1 VADVDFTIRSKKVER
16 IVEEAPHQLPVWAKD
31 HSRWLRIIYI
41 RSRSLWNDMVKC
53 LKVHVL
59 SKYNKKPATSYFLM
73 IVNLLIQPI
82 NLISQVSNNKGEMKY
97 NTTRSCKNV
106 YAQQPWA
113 NKLCSCFIFLAL
125 RLLRWGFFLLYHKI
139 KSKMTPG
146 KGQVRSLP
154 LIIEAICLRYLPIHK
169 CKM

>member
-1 VADVDFTIRSKKVER
+1 
-16 IVEEAPHQLPVWAKD
+16 
-31 HSRWLRIIYI
+31 
-41 RSRSLWNDMVKC
+41 MVKC

-73 IVNLLIQPI
+73 TVNLLIQPM

-106 YAQQPWA
+106 ICTTAMSQQIM
-113 NKLCSCFIFLAL
+113 LLLYFSCFKVAQM
-125 RLLRWGFFLLYHKI
+125 RFFLLYHKI